1 MEEEVVTDT
10 ANPKQVVI
18 WDISMSGNSYFIVD
32 LWKVDSWDKPQPVGE
47 IEASRIVVSSCTIQE
62 MAFSNRSKVKVIDY
76 SITPINETGVAHKFL
91 LTIRT
96 EEGSIVVRG
105 VHAVE
110 LIGPSILPVK

>member
-1 MEEEVVTDT
+1 MATDIHT
-10 ANPKQVVI
+10 SKQVVI

-32 LWKVDSWDKPQPVGE
+32 LWKVGSWDKPQPVGE

-62 MAFSNRSKVKVIDY
+62 MSFSNRTKVKVIDY
-76 SITPINETGVAHKFL
+76 SITPINEAGVAHKFL

-110 LIGPSILPVK
+110 LIGPSIMPVQQK